1 MNKLRTEVFLR
12 RGLVVVVAFMWAT
25 FFGVMFK
32 FTPLMVFVV
41 ALMSLWLLQFWDD

>member
-1 MNKLRTEVFLR
+1 MGRSGVVLR
-12 RGLVVVVAFMWAT
+12 RSFVVIVAFMWST

-32 FTPLMVFVV
+32 FTPLMVCVV